1 MPRWFLIINGA
12 ALLTMGL
19 VLLPMRLRER
29 PLYRHFFG
37 IVWAILCC
45 AVGAALLAMAQG
57 YLDVPGSASPVPP
70 GRSSGTP
77 GSPAMKAPGSPNRL
91 EFPTER

>member
-1 MPRWFLIINGA
+1 MPRWFLIINGI

-45 AVGAALLAMAQG
+45 LVGSALLAMAQG
-57 YLDVPGSASPVPP
+57 YLDIPGQKTGPSRAGGSAPTGPH
-70 GRSSGTP
+70 
-77 GSPAMKAPGSPNRL
+77 RL
-91 EFPTER
+91 EFPSGR

>member
-1 MPRWFLIINGA
+1 MPRWFLIINGV

-45 AVGAALLAMAQG
+45 LVGAALLAMAQG
-57 YLDVPGSASPVPP
+57 YLDVPGQKAGPGREGASPAA
-70 GRSSGTP
+70 
-77 GSPAMKAPGSPNRL
+77 GSPASAGPRRL
-91 EFPTER
+91 EFPSGR

>member
-1 MPRWFLIINGA
+1 MPRWFLIINGV

-45 AVGAALLAMAQG
+45 LVGAALLAMAQG
-57 YLDVPGSASPVPP
+57 YLDVPGQKTEP
-70 GRSSGTP
+70 GRDGV
-77 GSPAMKAPGSPNRL
+77 SPTGRPTTTAGPRRL
-91 EFPTER
+91 EFPSGR

>member
-1 MPRWFLIINGA
+1 VPRWFLLINGI

-45 AVGAALLAMAQG
+45 LVGAALIAMAQG
-57 YLDVPGSASPVPP
+57 YLDVPGQKPGSGRASPTAGPGGPP
-70 GRSSGTP
+70 
-77 GSPAMKAPGSPNRL
+77 RL
-91 EFPTER
+91 EFPSGR